1 MYQYVKSKR
10 DISRADSIVIR
21 WPVLYMRP
29 EISAP
34 YAGAVFYVIVG
45 CAGVCQNDS
54 LRGGQRLQF
63 RQHHAVTR
71 QIVHDFVIGTQQN
84 TYQ

>member
-1 MYQYVKSKR
+1 
-10 DISRADSIVIR
+10 
-21 WPVLYMRP
+21 MRP

-45 CAGVCQNDS
+45 CTGVCQNDS
-54 LRGGQRLQF
+54 LRGEQRLQF
-63 RQHHAVTR
+63 RQHDAVTR

-84 TYQ
+84 TYQWSFDLNTNSFS

>member
-1 MYQYVKSKR
+1 
-10 DISRADSIVIR
+10 
-21 WPVLYMRP
+21 MRP

-45 CAGVCQNDS
+45 CTGVCQNDS

-71 QIVHDFVIGTQQN
+71 QIVHDFVIETQQN
-84 TYQ
+84 TYQWSFDLNTNSFS